1 MKMQN
6 LGKVWTILILSC
18 GLAFGAGVKATVN
31 TVEVVKGNRVQLFLK
46 ATGGSAQFPKII
58 MVGDSPVVGQSK
70 SSSQNWTLSNGSMKS
85 EQTTTK
91 ILQFIPQKDM
101 TIPSY
106 TVTIGGTEYKTDPIA
121 IKVVKSSA
129 PTSQK
134 NTLFSLQ
141 MKTNKA
147 KVMVG
152 ESFMVTVY
160 FSLKNGVRLSQEIQ
174 YTKPEFPGFTAVDVG
189 EQSAYMKGNYQI
201 QEVRYILTAQKEG
214 NFTIMPAQAKVGI
227 PDRSRRDIFGMTF
240 GTKWTQAASNT
251 LEIEVLPQSQESD
264 LVGEFTAKT
273 TIDTQEVK
281 ANKPVNL
288 TVKIE
293 GKGNLESFEFP
304 KYEIDGVTVYSD
316 EANVE
321 TTIVDGELHSS
332 YSKSFAFI
340 SDRDFTIPARSFSM
354 LTLEDKALKEL
365 QVKRYDIKIKASNS
379 TSVTPQTGHTKGM
392 VQTKIAQSPVQ
403 TKEIIVEKQVEV
415 RSVAWWMLAVA
426 FALGALFMFAVK
438 ELPKFKGRTSNPYSE
453 EGALKIL
460 YAHMSEDPDVEAMV
474 RKLYAKKN
482 GDKSVEIDKKV
493 LKEMVER
500 FR

>member
-1 MKMQN
+1 
-6 LGKVWTILILSC
+6 
-18 GLAFGAGVKATVN
+18 
-31 TVEVVKGNRVQLFLK
+31 
-46 ATGGSAQFPKII
+46 
-58 MVGDSPVVGQSK
+58 
-70 SSSQNWTLSNGSMKS
+70 
-85 EQTTTK
+85 
-91 ILQFIPQKDM
+91 
-101 TIPSY
+101 
-106 TVTIGGTEYKTDPIA
+106 
-121 IKVVKSSA
+121 
-129 PTSQK
+129 
-134 NTLFSLQ
+134 
-141 MKTNKA
+141 
-147 KVMVG
+147 MVG

-160 FSLKNGVRLSQEIQ
+160 FSLKNGVRLSQEVQ
-174 YTKPEFPGFTAVDVG
+174 YTKPEFPGFTAVDV
-189 EQSAYMKGNYQI
+189 EEKSAYMKGNYQV

-214 NFTIMPAQAKVGI
+214 NFTIMPAQAKIGI

-240 GTKWTQAASNT
+240 GTKWSQTASNT

-264 LVGEFTAKT
+264 LVGEFTVQT

-316 EANVE
+316 EAKVE
-321 TTIVDGELHSS
+321 TNIIDGELHSS

-340 SDRDFTIPARSFSM
+340 SDRDFTIPSRSFSM
-354 LTLEDKALKEL
+354 LTLEDKTLKEL
-365 QVKRYDIKIKASNS
+365 HVKRYDIKIKASNS
-379 TSVTPQTGHTKGM
+379 TAITPKTGQTKGM
-392 VQTKIAQSPVQ
+392 VQTNMAQSVQ
-403 TKEIIVEKQVEV
+403 TKEVIVEKEVEV
-415 RSVAWWMLAVA
+415 KSVAWWMLAAA
-426 FALGALFMFAVK
+426 FALGALFMFSVK
-438 ELPKFKGRTSNPYSE
+438 ELPKFKGRTANPYSE

-482 GDKSVEIDKKV
+482 GDRSVQIDKKI

>member
-1 MKMQN
+1 MQN
-6 LGKVWTILILSC
+6 LGKVWTIFILSC

-31 TVEVVKGNRVQLFLK
+31 TVEAVKGNPVQLYLK
-46 ATGGSAQFPKII
+46 ATGGSVDFPKII
-58 MVGDSPVVGQSK
+58 MVGDAPITGESTQS
-70 SSSQNWTLSNGSMKS
+70 SRNLSMVNGSVTS
-85 EQTTTK
+85 EQSTTK
-91 ILQFIPQKDM
+91 ILQFVPQKDM

-106 TVTIGGTEYKTDPIA
+106 TISIDGKEYTTDPIS

-129 PTSQK
+129 PTAQK
-134 NTLFSLQ
+134 NSLFSLQ
-141 MKTNKA
+141 MKANKS

-160 FSLKNGVRLSQEIQ
+160 FSLKNGVRLSQEVQ
-174 YTKPEFPGFTAVDVG
+174 YTKPEFSGFTAVDVD
-189 EQSAYMKGNYQI
+189 EKSAYMNGNYQV

-214 NFTIMPAQAKVGI
+214 NFTISSAQARVGV

-240 GTKWTQAASNT
+240 GTQWSQTASNT
-251 LEIEVLPQSQESD
+251 LDIEVLPQTQASD
-264 LVGEFTAKT
+264 LIGDFTVNT
-273 TIDTQEVK
+273 TVDTQEIK

-288 TVKIE
+288 TVTIE

-304 KYEIDGVTVYSD
+304 KYEIDGVMVYGD
-316 EANVE
+316 EAKVE
-321 TTIVDGELHSS
+321 TNVIDGELHSS

-340 SDRDFTIPARSFSM
+340 SDVDFTIPSRTFSV
-354 LTLEDKALKEL
+354 LSLKDHTIKEL
-365 QVKRYDIKIKASNS
+365 QVNSYDVKIKASQSTANS
-379 TSVTPQTGHTKGM
+379 AHTDDTKGI
-392 VQTKIAQSPVQ
+392 VQTKIEQPVQ
-403 TKEIIVEKQVEV
+403 AKEVIVEKNVEV
-415 RSVAWWMLAVA
+415 RSVEWWMLAIA

-438 ELPKFKGRTSNPYSE
+438 ALPKLKGRKANPYSE

-460 YAHMSEDPDVEAMV
+460 YAHMSEDTEVEAMV

-482 GDKSVEIDKKV
+482 GDKSVQIDKKV